1 MTVRE
6 IVEKYLGQYKEV
18 SAGNL
23 QVKKCPFCDR
33 EKGKFYIKEDTG
45 VYICHSGSCGAKGT
59 LPQLVKHLEEKLGV
73 KIAEPK
79 ASKKKKGDKVNLQF
93 KKEDIG
99 TLFNSSGTENEGA
112 KETIEYINSR
122 GISTKTARDM
132 DVFYRKSDKS
142 VIFAYKN
149 LDGNLAGVKYRSIR
163 EKKFSQAT
171 GSQAYLWNLERATN
185 KKIIIGEGEME
196 ALTLAEIG
204 LMDRAL
210 SVPMGVGNLDWID
223 NCREFLESKEEI
235 ILAFDND
242 DAGEKA
248 LRKVSH
254 RLQHLNI
261 RKIDL
266 GAYKDINE
274 FFMFEGKDELIK
286 VLDNSKE
293 IELQGLETFYEVG
306 RHDINKLDRFPFG
319 IDTLDRVTRG
329 AKEGELIILAGD
341 NGSGKAQPLHSKI
354 YTPNGYIRMG
364 DIKLG
369 DKVYDKDGNICNVTG
384 IFPQGIKE
392 RYLVKLKD
400 GSTAECCNE
409 HLWVVNTVN
418 NIKKRKFDKLQIKTL
433 KEIMK
438 DGLLAKSGRGY
449 KYFIP
454 TQKAIENNE
463 IELPVDPYI
472 LGVLIGDGYIKQRC
486 FFSTNEKDLV
496 EKVRNKLPK
505 NHIIKKC
512 SEKNYSYLISN
523 VENSKKNSIIKGL
536 RTLKLHG
543 KGSEEK
549 FIPEIYFK
557 SSIKQRQELLKGLFD
572 TDGYIAK
579 NNSKSITTVSENLKN
594 DIMRLCHSLGY
605 RVSVTE
611 DSRTSK
617 YNSGHCFRVCIWTN
631 DVIFSTEKHLSKIK
645 NKTKEANYNFIAIK
659 SIERLEPVEM
669 QCIMVDSPSHTYLTD
684 NMIITHNTLISKQ
697 FILNARNKGKKVLV
711 VNGEIQNEI
720 YKEDLFKQ
728 ANGDNKL
735 VKTEDILIRGE
746 YDYRVS
752 DENYQMINDWLNGY
766 LYTMSD
772 QEELTDK
779 NVLSMIE
786 SSIIKNNVFFIVVD
800 NLSVIYCEGENEAEA
815 KGRFA
820 VALKNLAKKHGVCIL
835 LVNHFTKGAKDRG
848 KEGIKGSGIISDI
861 ADMVFISE
869 REDNPD
875 IEANGYLNVVK
886 NRLNGKLQKI
896 SLYFNPIYKTLLDDP
911 DKVLKFNWKEFNEV
925 RLELENEDLP
935 Y

>member
-6 IVEKYLGQYKEV
+6 IVEKYLGTYKEV

-23 QVKKCPFCDR
+23 QVRKCPFCDR

-79 ASKKKKGDKVNLQF
+79 AIKKKKGDKVNLQF

-99 TLFNSSGTENEGA
+99 TLFNSSGDENPNA

-185 KKIIIGEGEME
+185 KNVVITEGECFKGDVEVFTEKGFVKFEVLKDEKVLQVKDDFTGEFVKPLAKIKKQIDDNLITMRSSRNNWQHTSTKGHNIVVVKNGKIKKITAE
-196 ALTLAEIG
+196 KVSKGVTGKIPTTVNFNGAGTGLSKDEIALIIAVSADSKCELRKNGERYFHFNFKKQRKIDRILEILERLNIKYTCYKKEYGCTNINFKSSKIKKGLPEEWVYQMTLEERRFFIEEIVEWDGNRVPNRKQYEFSSKLLHENQIVQTIAHTCGYMSTIMKRKNGFGEWYKTSILLTKNSVSWQKEKYELEKYNGYVYCVAVPSGMILVRINGKITVTGNCDALALAEIG

-242 DAGEKA
+242 EAGEKA
-248 LRKVSH
+248 LRKVSQ

-266 GAYKDINE
+266 GNYKDIND
-274 FFMFEGKDELIK
+274 FFLFEGKDELLK
-286 VLDNSKE
+286 VLENSKE

-306 RHDINKLDRFPFG
+306 RYDINKLDRFPFG
-319 IDTLDRVTRG
+319 IDMLDRVTRG
-329 AKEGELIILAGD
+329 AKEGELIILAGE
-341 NGSGKAQPLHSKI
+341 NGSGK
-354 YTPNGYIRMG
+354 TM
-364 DIKLG
+364 
-369 DKVYDKDGNICNVTG
+369 
-384 IFPQGIKE
+384 
-392 RYLVKLKD
+392 
-400 GSTAECCNE
+400 
-409 HLWVVNTVN
+409 
-418 NIKKRKFDKLQIKTL
+418 
-433 KEIMK
+433 
-438 DGLLAKSGRGY
+438 
-449 KYFIP
+449 
-454 TQKAIENNE
+454 
-463 IELPVDPYI
+463 
-472 LGVLIGDGYIKQRC
+472 
-486 FFSTNEKDLV
+486 
-496 EKVRNKLPK
+496 
-505 NHIIKKC
+505 
-512 SEKNYSYLISN
+512 
-523 VENSKKNSIIKGL
+523 
-536 RTLKLHG
+536 
-543 KGSEEK
+543 
-549 FIPEIYFK
+549 
-557 SSIKQRQELLKGLFD
+557 
-572 TDGYIAK
+572 
-579 NNSKSITTVSENLKN
+579 
-594 DIMRLCHSLGY
+594 
-605 RVSVTE
+605 
-611 DSRTSK
+611 
-617 YNSGHCFRVCIWTN
+617 
-631 DVIFSTEKHLSKIK
+631 
-645 NKTKEANYNFIAIK
+645 
-659 SIERLEPVEM
+659 
-669 QCIMVDSPSHTYLTD
+669 
-684 NMIITHNTLISKQ
+684 ISKQ
-697 FILNARNKGKKVLV
+697 FILNARSKGKKVLV

-800 NLSVIYCEGENEAEA
+800 NLSVIYCDGENEAEA

-911 DKVLKFNWKEFNEV
+911 DQVLKFNWKEFNEV

>member
-6 IVEKYLGQYKEV
+6 IVEKYLGTYKEV

-23 QVKKCPFCDR
+23 QVRKCPFCDR

-99 TLFNSSGTENEGA
+99 TLFNSSGDENPNA

-149 LDGNLAGVKYRSIR
+149 LDGNLAGLKYRNIK
-163 EKKFSQAT
+163 EKKFMQAT

-248 LRKVSH
+248 LRKVSQ

-329 AKEGELIILAGD
+329 AKEGELIILAGE
-341 NGSGKAQPLHSKI
+341 NGSGK
-354 YTPNGYIRMG
+354 
-364 DIKLG
+364 
-369 DKVYDKDGNICNVTG
+369 
-384 IFPQGIKE
+384 
-392 RYLVKLKD
+392 
-400 GSTAECCNE
+400 
-409 HLWVVNTVN
+409 
-418 NIKKRKFDKLQIKTL
+418 
-433 KEIMK
+433 
-438 DGLLAKSGRGY
+438 
-449 KYFIP
+449 
-454 TQKAIENNE
+454 
-463 IELPVDPYI
+463 
-472 LGVLIGDGYIKQRC
+472 
-486 FFSTNEKDLV
+486 
-496 EKVRNKLPK
+496 
-505 NHIIKKC
+505 
-512 SEKNYSYLISN
+512 
-523 VENSKKNSIIKGL
+523 
-536 RTLKLHG
+536 
-543 KGSEEK
+543 
-549 FIPEIYFK
+549 
-557 SSIKQRQELLKGLFD
+557 
-572 TDGYIAK
+572 
-579 NNSKSITTVSENLKN
+579 
-594 DIMRLCHSLGY
+594 
-605 RVSVTE
+605 
-611 DSRTSK
+611 
-617 YNSGHCFRVCIWTN
+617 
-631 DVIFSTEKHLSKIK
+631 
-645 NKTKEANYNFIAIK
+645 
-659 SIERLEPVEM
+659 
-669 QCIMVDSPSHTYLTD
+669 
-684 NMIITHNTLISKQ
+684 TLISKQ

-752 DENYQMINDWLNGY
+752 DENYQMINEWLNGY

-800 NLSVIYCEGENEAEA
+800 NLSVIYCEGENEAES

-875 IEANGYLNVVK
+875 IEVNGYLNVVK
-886 NRLNGKLQKI
+886 NRLNGRLQKI
-896 SLYFNPIYKTLLDDP
+896 SLYFNPLYKTLLDDP
-911 DKVLKFNWKEFNEV
+911 DKILKFNWKEFNE
-925 RLELENEDLP
+925 LKAEFENDDDLP
-935 Y
+935 F